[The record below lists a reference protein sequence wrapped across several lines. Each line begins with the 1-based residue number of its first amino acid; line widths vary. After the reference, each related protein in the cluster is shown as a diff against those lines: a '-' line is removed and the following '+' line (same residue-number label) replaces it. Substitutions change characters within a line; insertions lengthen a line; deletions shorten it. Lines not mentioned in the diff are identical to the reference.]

1 MVILPGASMLTDA
14 RRLTRALVVAVILM
28 VSVAAYLWYQS
39 VPHRV
44 ERFAFRPIPDT
55 VVLADAAESEHFA
68 VSGLVTLRR
77 ESTPGRRLVTFEV
90 MISPREG
97 RSVHDLLV
105 TAELSERVA
114 PYMDAPG
121 LAFGQLA
128 PTDLVPGEEPHTL
141 IVSTTQSHPDPA
153 QMTAGERRR
162 YDEALRMPIDLGLWW
177 RDGEEFLT
185 LPPEAIEY
193 VGFPEPPAP

>member
-77 ESTPGRRLVTFEV
+77 ESTPGWRLVT
-90 MISPREG
+90 S
-97 RSVHDLLV
+97 RS
-105 TAELSERVA
+105 
-114 PYMDAPG
+114 
-121 LAFGQLA
+121 
-128 PTDLVPGEEPHTL
+128 
-141 IVSTTQSHPDPA
+141 
-153 QMTAGERRR
+153 
-162 YDEALRMPIDLGLWW
+162 
-177 RDGEEFLT
+177 
-185 LPPEAIEY
+185 
-193 VGFPEPPAP
+193 